1 MRNLLSAGFTRL
13 WRCKA
18 LWFSCFFLAVEVI
31 TAIHTRYNDRVKL
44 GVINYLDGGFF
55 YYVVFLGVLI
65 AVVTTLLL
73 GTDYNDGTVRNK
85 VVVGCKRRDI
95 YLANLIV
102 CSTAALIMCLSS
114 IIPGLCVGIPL
125 LGGFH
130 MGVPRAVLFIAGT
143 FSLALAYAA
152 IFTLLAMLV
161 TNRAIS
167 AVAAILLALAL
178 MALGVYVDS
187 RLQAQPTID
196 GLVIRTTD
204 EAGNIDWDNT
214 VVEKEPTPLYIPE
227 GPMRTFFDFLYDFT
241 PGGQM
246 MQYAAVCP
254 KRPEMMIQYNAV
266 IMIITTAIGVY
277 LFKRKDLR

>member
-1 MRNLLSAGFTRL
+1 MRNLLSAGFNRL
-13 WRCKA
+13 WRSKA
-18 LWFSCFFLAVEVI
+18 LWFSCFFLAGQTL
-31 TAIHTRYNDRVKL
+31 TALRTRYLDRVTL
-44 GVINYLDGGFF
+44 GVTNYIDGCFF
-55 YYVVFLGVLI
+55 SYVAFIGVLI
-65 AVVTTLLL
+65 AVVCALLL
-73 GTDYNDGTVRNK
+73 GTEYSDGTIRNK
-85 VVVGCKRRDI
+85 IAVGCKRRDI

-102 CSTAALIMCLSS
+102 CSAAALIMCLSS

-130 MGVPRAVLFIAGT
+130 MGVPRAVLFIVGT

-167 AVAAILLALAL
+167 AVAAILLALTL
-178 MALGVYVDS
+178 MAVGVYVDS
-187 RLQAQPTID
+187 RLQAEPTID
-196 GLVIRTTD
+196 GLVIHTTD

-214 VVEKEPTPLYIPE
+214 VVEKEPNPLYIPE
-227 GPMRTFFDFLYDFT
+227 GPMRTFFDFLHDFT

-277 LFKRKDLR
+277 LFRRKDLR